1 MKTILFI
8 LFAFIITATAQNVK
22 YYGGAIGGVFS
33 VDLDGSTEY
42 MSKSSPVNLDLNG
55 ANRVALDIDN
65 DFELVSL
72 INDPFTSDIT
82 GWTGGGGNS
91 VPIHY
96 SSDWNSIGR
105 VNALRDSA
113 IDVSIVRTSF
123 GSLDIKGGRTYKLTY
138 DYYVPSSNTTT
149 NGIKARFGTNNYLT
163 NQTVLDTWT
172 TVSEISTPPN
182 DAMDFRIHFTVNN
195 ATSGITVGDLI
206 YFDNVFLTAFP
217 SYTGTG
223 NHSFDSTSVDPLT
236 GSYSGMIVS
245 SGAGDATTNYA
256 SLPAV
261 NFTALEDGKKYTF
274 QMQAKSVGILGS
286 DLVSS
291 KTWTNHGSI
300 SFETFTSSGINI
312 TSAINTTGGAGA
324 YTGALSFTEGEV
336 YKLTYNLTLNSGTL
350 VGGNWYIG
358 IGVSL
363 STRSNISQPVEGIN
377 TVLFTINTTGSWNLV
392 LEGNSNFICD
402 IAISSITLQL
412 ITPPDLTV
420 QIGDSY
426 KTFTAVDPS
435 ASEILVWN
443 FEATASEVT
452 QPIQIYLS
460 QADDV
465 FIDEVDLSE
474 AYDITI
480 MMWVNAN
487 DSTATARLYSHRVGS
502 FGWTEIY
509 LSGGELT
516 AVLTANNSSSNQ
528 ILISEPNFSDD
539 WQLVTYTANR
549 TGNVELYINGV
560 SVANGDMT
568 DIQVMRTTATLYLGV
583 FAGSSN
589 YWDGYIGETQII
601 RGQIL
606 TASEILT
613 AYNRGI
619 KGKHFLETG
628 NEVAWDKFKGNN
640 DTDFLSD
647 ETGNND
653 LTGTSVT
660 QSDDQIK
667 LKNYK

>member
-1 MKTILFI
+1 
-8 LFAFIITATAQNVK
+8 
-22 YYGGAIGGVFS
+22 
-33 VDLDGSTEY
+33 
-42 MSKSSPVNLDLNG
+42 
-55 ANRVALDIDN
+55 
-65 DFELVSL
+65 
-72 INDPFTSDIT
+72 
-82 GWTGGGGNS
+82 
-91 VPIHY
+91 
-96 SSDWNSIGR
+96 
-105 VNALRDSA
+105 
-113 IDVSIVRTSF
+113 
-123 GSLDIKGGRTYKLTY
+123 
-138 DYYVPSSNTTT
+138 
-149 NGIKARFGTNNYLT
+149 
-163 NQTVLDTWT
+163 
-172 TVSEISTPPN
+172 
-182 DAMDFRIHFTVNN
+182 
-195 ATSGITVGDLI
+195 
-206 YFDNVFLTAFP
+206 
-217 SYTGTG
+217 
-223 NHSFDSTSVDPLT
+223 
-236 GSYSGMIVS
+236 
-245 SGAGDATTNYA
+245 
-256 SLPAV
+256 
-261 NFTALEDGKKYTF
+261 
-274 QMQAKSVGILGS
+274 VGILGS